1 LSIQENATTIQASAP
16 LHLKFTTTWNQL
28 ITCHVSQSCISPSMP
43 LLKRLSDTFWSFVS
57 PGKPAAQPHTP
68 ATAPPVFKK
77 PALPT
82 RPTTFKK
89 LKRVTKSMSPAS
101 RVDSW
106 RATTSTS
113 PSRRKRPAIPDD
125 NGIGNHK
132 MRKLDNFRVHEE
144 NMEDEEMEDCVYEH
158 HDDSG
163 SDEAMKDD
171 DDDGLSSMFSGVRVN
186 GSPTPEDFLDEYDS
200 EVDVDETR
208 VLDDGDYYATPTR
221 RKITTLPQEQEAFGV
236 GSSEMRAAGW
246 DDDYITLVQKIKLR
260 GHEPLMPQSWRFSL
274 RSMPDALFAPTD
286 DAFIGSICNQQF
298 HAEKALEELLY
309 LGGQVRDST
318 LTNASAR
325 PELHARRMIEAYQ
338 KWAALD
344 SGLDPH
350 TAIPLI
356 VLETK
361 PGSTSGTEIH
371 ESANRKLALLAT
383 RFRAAFRVLPSTEGS
398 PGSKASTQ
406 YSYPVPT
413 LYAIV
418 ASHTLI
424 AVLAYKPDDET
435 PDAKPIA
442 FFDMTDSN
450 YDVWNSL
457 ALSITVCHARNVQVR
472 IAEDTGLGVKVPGR
486 KRRGASDDPDL

>member
-1 LSIQENATTIQASAP
+1 
-16 LHLKFTTTWNQL
+16 
-28 ITCHVSQSCISPSMP
+28 
-43 LLKRLSDTFWSFVS
+43 
-57 PGKPAAQPHTP
+57 
-68 ATAPPVFKK
+68 
-77 PALPT
+77 
-82 RPTTFKK
+82 
-89 LKRVTKSMSPAS
+89 
-101 RVDSW
+101 
-106 RATTSTS
+106 
-113 PSRRKRPAIPDD
+113 
-125 NGIGNHK
+125 
-132 MRKLDNFRVHEE
+132 MRKLDNFRAREE
-144 NMEDEEMEDCVYEH
+144 SMEDEDMEDYE
-158 HDDSG
+158 DDDG
-163 SDEAMKDD
+163 SISDHITKDD
-171 DDDGLSSMFSGVRVN
+171 DDELSSMFSGVRVG

-208 VLDDGDYYATPTR
+208 VLDDGDYHATPTR
-221 RKITTLPQEQEAFGV
+221 RKITTLPQEQQAFGV

-260 GHEPLMPQSWRFSL
+260 GREPLMPQSWRFSL

-286 DAFIGSICNQQF
+286 DAFIGSIRNEQF

-318 LTNASAR
+318 LTNPNAR
-325 PELHARRMIEAYQ
+325 PELHARRMIEVYQ

-361 PGSTSGTEIH
+361 PGSTSATDIH
-371 ESANRKLALLAT
+371 NSANRKLAQLAA
-383 RFRAAFRVLPSTEGS
+383 RFRTAFRVLPSTENS

-424 AVLAYKPDDET
+424 AVMAYKPDDEI

-442 FFDMTDSN
+442 FFDMTDNN
-450 YDVWNSL
+450 YDVWNAL
-457 ALSITVCHARNVQVR
+457 ALSIMICHARNVQVR
-472 IAEDTGLGVKVPGR
+472 IADDTGLGVKVPGR
-486 KRRGASDDPDL
+486 KRRSASDDPDL

>member
-1 LSIQENATTIQASAP
+1 
-16 LHLKFTTTWNQL
+16 
-28 ITCHVSQSCISPSMP
+28 MP
-43 LLKRLSDTFWSFVS
+43 LFKRLSDTFWSFVS
-57 PGKPAAQPHTP
+57 PSKPAAHQHTP
-68 ATAPPVFKK
+68 ATAPPVFKQ

-89 LKRVTKSMSPAS
+89 LKRATRSMSPTS

-106 RATTSTS
+106 RATASKS
-113 PSRRKRPAIPDD
+113 PSRRKRQATPD
-125 NGIGNHK
+125 GNSVHK
-132 MRKLDNFRVHEE
+132 MRKLDNFRAREE
-144 NMEDEEMEDCVYEH
+144 SMEDEDMEDYEDE
-158 HDDSG
+158 DDDG
-163 SDEAMKDD
+163 SISDQITKDD
-171 DDDGLSSMFSGVRVN
+171 DEELSSMFSGVRVG

-200 EVDVDETR
+200 QVDVDETR
-208 VLDDGDYYATPTR
+208 VLDDGDYHATPTR
-221 RKITTLPQEQEAFGV
+221 RKITTLPQEQQAFGV

-260 GHEPLMPQSWRFSL
+260 GREPLMPQSWRFSL

-286 DAFIGSICNQQF
+286 DAFIGSIRSEQF

-309 LGGQVRDST
+309 LGGQVRDCT
-318 LTNASAR
+318 LTNPNAR
-325 PELHARRMIEAYQ
+325 PELHARRMIEVYQ

-361 PGSTSGTEIH
+361 PGSTSATDIH
-371 ESANRKLALLAT
+371 NSANRKLAQLAA
-383 RFRAAFRVLPSTEGS
+383 RFRAAFRVLPSTENS

-424 AVLAYKPDDET
+424 AVMAYKPDDEI

-442 FFDMTDSN
+442 FFDMTDNN
-450 YDVWNSL
+450 YDVWNAL
-457 ALSITVCHARNVQVR
+457 ALSIMICHARNVQVR

-486 KRRGASDDPDL
+486 KRRVASDDPDL